1 MSDDLL
7 RDHAAQTLVVVV
19 AVVVVVVV
27 LLFIGEGEG
36 GDDPNDDTQNSVL
49 GVSWLE
55 L

>member
-19 AVVVVVVV
+19 VVVV

-36 GDDPNDDTQNSVL
+36 GGDPNDDSQNSVL
-49 GVSWLE
+49 GVIWLG